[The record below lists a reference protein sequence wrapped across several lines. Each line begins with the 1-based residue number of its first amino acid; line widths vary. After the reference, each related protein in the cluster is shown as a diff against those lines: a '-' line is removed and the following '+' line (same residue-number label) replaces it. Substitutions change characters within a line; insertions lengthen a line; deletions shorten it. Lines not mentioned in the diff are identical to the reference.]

1 MKLKRVESMCCSKL
15 HFRQQNI
22 KMELLFSNKNVEDR
36 DRVIEILCP
45 SCKKPR
51 YLKLF

>member
-1 MKLKRVESMCCSKL
+1 MKLDRVESMCCSKL

-22 KMELLFSNKNVEDR
+22 KMELLLSNKKVAEE

-45 SCKKPR
+45 SCKRPR
-51 YLKLF
+51 YLKLL